1 MRCKVVVWEMGF
13 APSLEK
19 PRELF
24 PLPSPLGGHNNDWE
38 DYDPETNSHKNPS
51 LCYSDFKLQASVDM
65 NVNFQF
71 FWSLLNC
78 ETVYSSLSYGS
89 SHFTFPTILHPPP
102 ISSKVLLRPLLAS
115 SYPVMKLHCLKAS
128 ACLSMKSFLFSQ
140 VQLLSPI
147 ALCPCLTISFSFCN
161 YFCRAI
167 ATGMV

>member
-1 MRCKVVVWEMGF
+1 MRRKVVVWEMGF
-13 APSLEK
+13 APSREK
-19 PRELF
+19 PRERF
-24 PLPSPLGGHNNDWE
+24 PLPSPLGGHNNDSE

-65 NVNFQF
+65 NVNFQCF
-71 FWSLLNC
+71 FGSLLNC

-128 ACLSMKSFLFSQ
+128 VWILPLHEIFSSLPGAVAFSHSTVPTPYHFLFI
-140 VQLLSPI
+140 L
-147 ALCPCLTISFSFCN
+147 
-161 YFCRAI
+161 
-167 ATGMV
+167 